1 MGARAQHGELSGC
14 RRFAVGRYRGVCDL
28 AMLDTGTSSAG
39 FAGLE
44 VIETELA
51 SSRKLV
57 ASQWAQSKRRVL
69 ASKGVLVLRP
79 Q

>member
-1 MGARAQHGELSGC
+1 M
-14 RRFAVGRYRGVCDL
+14 
-28 AMLDTGTSSAG
+28 
-39 FAGLE
+39 E
-44 VIETELA
+44 VIKTELA

-57 ASQWAQSKRRVL
+57 ASQWAQSKRRVV